1 MSEIAELLQQK
12 VGLSPEQAQQVEQ
25 VVVQHIMARVPSE
38 FQGIMGS
45 VLGAGGGNPEG
56 QPAAAESGGLG
67 GLLGMAS
74 SMFGGQKS

>member
-38 FQGIMGS
+38 FQGILGS
-45 VLGAGGGNPEG
+45 VLGAGGSNSEG

-74 SMFGGQKS
+74 SMLGGEKG